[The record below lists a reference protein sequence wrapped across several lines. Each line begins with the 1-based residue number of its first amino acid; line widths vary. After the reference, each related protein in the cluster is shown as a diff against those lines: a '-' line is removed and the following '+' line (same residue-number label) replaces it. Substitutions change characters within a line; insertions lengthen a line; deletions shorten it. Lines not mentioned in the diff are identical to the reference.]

1 MKYTYPSTSFEDDSN
16 SILLDTGKTGPH
28 NNLNINT
35 ATIEDLSNLIVAEMI
50 SSVKEDLRAITSNEC
65 PKKVRK

>member
-16 SILLDTGKTGPH
+16 SILLDTGKAGSH

-50 SSVKEDLRAITSNEC
+50 SSVKEDLRAIASKER
-65 PKKVRK
+65 PKKASK